1 VEPFL
6 ALVGPTA
13 SGKTEAALQVAEA
26 LGAEILSIDSMLV
39 YRGMDVGTA
48 KPTAEQRARI
58 PHHLLD
64 LVEPSEAFSVA
75 AFQAAAREVAD
86 DVRRRGRWPLLVGGS
101 GLYFRAVVD
110 DLEFPG
116 TDPGIR
122 GTLEGE
128 ASAWGAD
135 VIHRRLAEMDPA
147 AASKIDPGNVR
158 RTVRA
163 LEVAAITGK
172 PFSSYAA
179 AWGSYPPDRVR
190 AAGLRITP
198 EHLAR
203 KVEGR
208 VKEMLAAGWLEEVE
222 KLVAAGFGGWLT
234 STQAIGYAE
243 LARHLADELSLE
255 DAVEQTVKRTR
266 KLARRQMA
274 WLRRDPRI
282 RWFDAGEEGARGVA
296 DDVVAYLEDA

>member
-1 VEPFL
+1 MEPFL

-48 KPTAEQRARI
+48 KPTAEQRGRV

-64 LVEPSEAFSVA
+64 LAEPSEAFSVA
-75 AFQAAAREVAD
+75 AFQAAAREAAND
-86 DVRRRGRWPLLVGGS
+86 IRRRGPRRLLVGGS

-116 TDPGIR
+116 TDAGIR

-128 ASAWGAD
+128 ASVLGAEPMY
-135 VIHRRLAEMDPA
+135 RRLAEMDPV
-147 AASKIDPGNVR
+147 AASKIQPGNVR

-179 AWGSYPPDRVR
+179 AWESYPPDRVR
-190 AAGLRITP
+190 AAGVRLMP
-198 EHLAR
+198 EHLAA
-203 KVEGR
+203 KVESR
-208 VKEMLAAGWLEEVE
+208 IKEMLAAGWLDEVE
-222 KLVAAGFGGWLT
+222 RLITAGFGRWLT

-243 LARHLADELSLE
+243 LARHLEHRLSLE
-255 DAVEQTVKRTR
+255 DAVQQTVKRTR

-274 WLRRDPRI
+274 WFRRDPRI

-296 DDVVAYLEDA
+296 DDVVAYLADG